1 MIHQRMQAAIDNT
14 LSDTQ
19 YGCPPQRSTSH
30 AIYAI
35 RRIRDFAEAKGTQF
49 SLALL
54 DWEKAF
60 DKAQHGGVIFALKKL
75 GSVNTIV
82 ISLKVVTRNLLF
94 S

>member
-1 MIHQRMQAAIDNT
+1 MVVHLRDPHLTPFMQFV
-14 LSDTQ
+14 S
-19 YGCPPQRSTSH
+19 
-30 AIYAI
+30 I

-82 ISLKVVTRNLLF
+82 ISLKVGTRNLLF

>member
-1 MIHQRMQAAIDNT
+1 MQAAIDNS

-30 AIYAI
+30 AIYAF

-54 DWEKAF
+54 DWEKTF
-60 DKAQHGGVIFALKKL
+60 DKAQHDRFIFALKKL

-82 ISLKVVTRNLLF
+82 ISLKIVTGNLLF